1 MQCNV
6 VILAGGL
13 GTRLTTIPRSIPKAL
28 ADVNGLPFLH
38 YVFKELARNNIE
50 NVTISTSHLANKIS
64 AYFGDC
70 YLGISVRYSYCD
82 RLLGTGG
89 SLKAAVF
96 DADLDRTIVW
106 NGDTFIS
113 TCVAD
118 LVNATT
124 QPHQAVLLCSQVEDA
139 SRYGKVRLQL
149 EAPLPQVLRFEEKSD
164 PSPGYVYAGVACVGT
179 TDILSVNEETFDL
192 SKRFFAN
199 KVARGSLYALKT
211 ESTFV
216 DIGVPADLEKFRIQ
230 HNNL

>member
-38 YVFKELARNNIE
+38 YVFKELAKNNIE

-64 AYFGDC
+64 AYFGER

-96 DADLDRTIVW
+96 DADIDRTIVW

-118 LVNATT
+118 LVNATI
-124 QPHQAVLLCSQVEDA
+124 QPHQAVMLCSKVEDA
-139 SRYGKVRLQL
+139 SQYGKVRLNRKHHYPRYCVL
-149 EAPLPQVLRFEEKSD
+149 KKKVIPLPDTYTLVLH
-164 PSPGYVYAGVACVGT
+164 V
-179 TDILSVNEETFDL
+179 
-192 SKRFFAN
+192 
-199 KVARGSLYALKT
+199 
-211 ESTFV
+211 
-216 DIGVPADLEKFRIQ
+216 
-230 HNNL
+230 